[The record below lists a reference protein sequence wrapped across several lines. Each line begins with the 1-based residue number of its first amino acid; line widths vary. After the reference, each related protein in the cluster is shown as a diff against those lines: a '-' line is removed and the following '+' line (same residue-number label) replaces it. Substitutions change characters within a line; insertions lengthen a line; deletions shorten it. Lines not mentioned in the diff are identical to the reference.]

1 MSVYSIVKEEKNKII
16 LDFFVCESFL
26 QFFSQYYIGRIIDWR
41 KIMEEFGYCKNC
53 NEYVPCTIRN
63 KVHIEWYMGEKICLR
78 YRTGI
83 CKHCDSEVATDSEYY
98 IKKEQYKSEIDKRL
112 KGIITLSQT
121 NEILRKY
128 NIGKEALSIVAGFGK
143 VTVKR
148 YYEGVMPCSANS
160 EILMSFLNDESF
172 FLDCVEKHKSK
183 LTNLAY
189 RKICKR
195 YHELSSIR
203 DSKIYQIAN
212 YILTHVGKITPT
224 TLECLLFFSSGVNYA
239 LNRKQLIPDE
249 CQVSLN
255 GPIYPIIH
263 NMYNKPDYILLDNGI
278 ASQSG
283 WLMSKI
289 SLDERRA
296 IDLTLRTF
304 GIYSPK
310 ILEMVSRNQLL
321 YITNLSIDQEAAV
334 EAYYASHNLNT
345 EENITNYIFE
355 VIKNNQ

>member
-16 LDFFVCESFL
+16 LDFFVRESFL

-63 KVHIEWYMGEKICLR
+63 KVHIEWYKGEKICLR

-172 FLDCVEKHKSK
+172 FLDCVEKHK
-183 LTNLAY
+183 
-189 RKICKR
+189 
-195 YHELSSIR
+195 
-203 DSKIYQIAN
+203 
-212 YILTHVGKITPT
+212 
-224 TLECLLFFSSGVNYA
+224 
-239 LNRKQLIPDE
+239 
-249 CQVSLN
+249 
-255 GPIYPIIH
+255 
-263 NMYNKPDYILLDNGI
+263 
-278 ASQSG
+278 
-283 WLMSKI
+283 
-289 SLDERRA
+289 
-296 IDLTLRTF
+296 
-304 GIYSPK
+304 
-310 ILEMVSRNQLL
+310 
-321 YITNLSIDQEAAV
+321 
-334 EAYYASHNLNT
+334 
-345 EENITNYIFE
+345 
-355 VIKNNQ
+355 

>member
-1 MSVYSIVKEEKNKII
+1 M
-16 LDFFVCESFL
+16 
-26 QFFSQYYIGRIIDWR
+26 
-41 KIMEEFGYCKNC
+41 
-53 NEYVPCTIRN
+53 
-63 KVHIEWYMGEKICLR
+63 
-78 YRTGI
+78 
-83 CKHCDSEVATDSEYY
+83 
-98 IKKEQYKSEIDKRL
+98 
-112 KGIITLSQT
+112 
-121 NEILRKY
+121 
-128 NIGKEALSIVAGFGK
+128 
-143 VTVKR
+143 
-148 YYEGVMPCSANS
+148 
-160 EILMSFLNDESF
+160 
-172 FLDCVEKHKSK
+172 
-183 LTNLAY
+183 
-189 RKICKR
+189 
-195 YHELSSIR
+195 
-203 DSKIYQIAN
+203 
-212 YILTHVGKITPT
+212 
-224 TLECLLFFSSGVNYA
+224 
-239 LNRKQLIPDE
+239 NRKQLIPDE

-355 VIKNNQ
+355 VIKITSKNKTVFEEF